1 MVGKFTISS
10 LLEKGIEILGKG
22 DYFNPLLD
30 AQILLSHLLDVEK
43 IYLYTHSKDIVEERT
58 VDEYLKLI
66 ELRKSRYPLQYII
79 GKQEFMGLDF
89 KVKEGVLVPRPD
101 TEVLV
106 ESIIEIVKNGQFV
119 KRETIN
125 IADIGTGSGAI
136 TLSLAHFIENAF
148 VYSVDISK
156 KALGVANENAKN
168 LLLDN
173 RVKFLN
179 GNILKPLYDE
189 HLERSID
196 ILVSN
201 PPYIPSRVIEE
212 LQIEVS
218 TYEPKLALD
227 GGEDGLDFYR
237 NIIDNSGDLIRE
249 NGIIAF
255 EIGHDQAKEIEKLL
269 ETNGNFKDI
278 ETITD
283 LSGLDRVIIGK
294 KV

>member
-1 MVGKFTISS
+1 MVEKFTVSS
-10 LLEKGIEILGKG
+10 LLEKGIEVLGKG

-30 AQILLSHLLDVEK
+30 AQILLSYLLDVDK
-43 IYLYTHSKDIVEERT
+43 IYLYTHSKDTVEEGT
-58 VDEYLKLI
+58 VKEYLKLI

-89 KVKEGVLVPRPD
+89 KVKEGVLIPRPD

-106 ESIIEIVKNGQFV
+106 ESIIEIVDKGYFNE
-119 KRETIN
+119 KETIN

-136 TLSLAHFIENAF
+136 TLSLAHFIKNSF

-156 KALGVANENAKN
+156 EALEVANENAKN
-168 LLLDN
+168 LSLGGQ
-173 RVKFLN
+173 VKFLN
-179 GNILKPLYDE
+179 GNILEALYDE
-189 HLERSID
+189 KLENSID

-201 PPYIPSRVIEE
+201 PPYIPSKVIED

-237 NIIDNSGDLIRE
+237 NIIEHSSELIRQ
-249 NGIIAF
+249 NGLIAF
-255 EIGHDQAKEIEKLL
+255 EIGHDQAEDIRELLIQSESFKEIEV
-269 ETNGNFKDI
+269 
-278 ETITD
+278 ITD
-283 LSGLDRVIIGK
+283 LSGLDRVVIGK

>member
-1 MVGKFTISS
+1 MVEKFTIST
-10 LLEKGIEILGKG
+10 LLEKGIETLGKG

-30 AQILLSHLLDVEK
+30 AQILLSHLLGVDK
-43 IYLYTHSKDIVEERT
+43 IYLYTHSKDVVEERT
-58 VDEYLKLI
+58 GNEFLKLI

-89 KVKEGVLVPRPD
+89 NVEEGVLVPRPD
-101 TEVLV
+101 TEILV
-106 ESIIEIVKNGQFV
+106 ESIIELVKNEQFV
-119 KRETIN
+119 KREMIN

-156 KALGVANENAKN
+156 KALQVACKNAKN
-168 LLLDN
+168 LSLES

-179 GNILKPLYDE
+179 GSVLKPLYDE
-189 HLERSID
+189 HLENSID

-201 PPYIPSRVIEE
+201 PPYIPTRIIEE

-237 NIIDNSGDLIRE
+237 NIIDNSSDLIRE
-249 NGIIAF
+249 DGIIAF
-255 EIGHDQAKEIEKLL
+255 EIGHDQAKDIENLL
-269 ETNGNFKDI
+269 ENSNNFRDI
-278 ETITD
+278 KTITD

-294 KV
+294 KI